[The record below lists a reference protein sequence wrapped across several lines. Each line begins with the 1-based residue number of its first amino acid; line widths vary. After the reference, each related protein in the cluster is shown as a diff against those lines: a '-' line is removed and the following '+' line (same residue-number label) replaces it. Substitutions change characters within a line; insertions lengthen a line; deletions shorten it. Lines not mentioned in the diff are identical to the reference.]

1 MAHKNERIDAKRFY
15 IEEGLDVAAI
25 SKRIN
30 IPETTIYRW
39 KSDDVTSGNDWD
51 KEREAIGLTSFS
63 ATKSMLAIVVE
74 RMAQM
79 VEEIKTSK
87 KINPSE
93 VYAIRQL
100 MLSAKALQKD
110 VDNYGNVLLMTSEL
124 TEFLAERDNETLQ
137 LIQPL
142 LIEFGNAMS
151 KKYGKKR

>member
-1 MAHKNERIDAKRFY
+1 
-15 IEEGLDVAAI
+15 
-25 SKRIN
+25 
-30 IPETTIYRW
+30 
-39 KSDDVTSGNDWD
+39 
-51 KEREAIGLTSFS
+51 
-63 ATKSMLAIVVE
+63 
-74 RMAQM
+74 
-79 VEEIKTSK
+79 
-87 KINPSE
+87 
-93 VYAIRQL
+93 